1 MKRGKIEIKNKGVF
15 LCLSG
20 ETVWLTKHQIAD
32 LFGVFVSTVGNNI
45 HSIYKSGLIQRENVV
60 RQNESANGTIAE
72 LYNFEM
78 IVALAFRI
86 RSKNTEVFRA
96 WVIKIVEDGFAVC
109 RLPKLDTMLN

>member
-1 MKRGKIEIKNKGVF
+1 MKTGKIEIKSNGVF
-15 LCLSG
+15 VCPSG

-45 HSIYKSGLIQRENVV
+45 RSIYKSGLLQRENVV
-60 RQNESANGTIAE
+60 RQNKSANGTIAE
-72 LYNFEM
+72 SYSFEM

-86 RSKNTEVFRA
+86 RSEKAEVFRA
-96 WVIKIVEDGFAVC
+96 WVIKIVEDDFAVC